1 MGTHRARSLCL
12 LCSRFAERQDLFGI
26 SVVLASRI
34 GAKAD
39 PGQILT
45 SQIVYALLGNTGGFE
60 FAPAGEHKLKGI
72 SGLQKLYVVN
82 WRE

>member
-1 MGTHRARSLCL
+1 M
-12 LCSRFAERQDLFGI
+12 

-34 GAKAD
+34 GDEAD

-45 SQIVYALLGNTGGFE
+45 SQIVYALLGDTGGFE
-60 FAPAGEHKLKGI
+60 FAPAGERRLKGI
-72 SGLQKLYVVN
+72 SGLQKLYEVN